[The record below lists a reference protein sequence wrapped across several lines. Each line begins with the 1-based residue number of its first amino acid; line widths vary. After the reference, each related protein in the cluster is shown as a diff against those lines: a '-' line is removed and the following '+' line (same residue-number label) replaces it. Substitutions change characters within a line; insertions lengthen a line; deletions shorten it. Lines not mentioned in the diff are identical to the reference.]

1 MTTKQRFRVT
11 MRITVDPAAMGTLPL
26 TATQLRHLLVT
37 TIYAADDLAGARVVQ
52 CVVKRGRG
60 RAHKL
65 SEREAERRLER
76 ARQTCFRIKKDRLVR
91 ERERVRDRELDRKIR
106 DERKRKPIRLLNIG
120 QLIVDNE
127 WNLRTE
133 DDSPGN
139 AALAE
144 SIAREGLLTPVIVK
158 PGKDG
163 KYLLLAGFRRVEALR
178 LIGEKE
184 VKAEV
189 WPKNSSG
196 PELVTVEQLKPR
208 K

>member
-26 TATQLRHLLVT
+26 TAAQLRHLLVT
-37 TIYAADDLAGARVVQ
+37 TIYAADDLAGARVAR
-52 CVVKRGRG
+52 CVVERGRG
-60 RAHKL
+60 RARKL
-65 SEREAERRLER
+65 SEREAKKRLER
-76 ARQTCFRIKKDRLVR
+76 AQQAYAQIKKDRLVR
-91 ERERVRDRELDRKIR
+91 ERERGGGP
-106 DERKRKPIRLLNIG
+106 KRKPIRLLNIG